1 MGFRPKDVRLKK
13 VVLSLGMKKDD
24 SRKEVLPFGPN
35 KKPSG
40 KGTVKD
46 RKTLHGVDN
55 QMMRNDINPPL
66 WTETLRTVVGAK
78 I

>member
-1 MGFRPKDVRLKK
+1 
-13 VVLSLGMKKDD
+13 MKKDD
-24 SRKEVLPFGPN
+24 LRKEVLPFGPK

-55 QMMRNDINPPL
+55 GRMRTHIDPPL

-78 I
+78 N

>member
-13 VVLSLGMKKDD
+13 VVLNLGMKKDD
-24 SRKEVLPFGPN
+24 SKKEVLPFGPK

-55 QMMRNDINPPL
+55 QMMRNDIDPPL

-78 I
+78 N